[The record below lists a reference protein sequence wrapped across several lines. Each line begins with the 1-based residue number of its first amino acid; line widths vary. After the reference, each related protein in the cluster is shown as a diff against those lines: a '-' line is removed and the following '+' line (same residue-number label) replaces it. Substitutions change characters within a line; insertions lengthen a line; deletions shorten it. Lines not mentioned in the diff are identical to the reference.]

1 MITRTAAIS
10 VVMRHSRRVVC
21 LLATLRAIAG
31 VTETFKEFV
40 VIAINIVVDIIVVVV
55 IVVVIIIVVVVV
67 VVVVVIIVV
76 VVEGTNEK
84 PAVNWMTSVNF
95 TNVPKKIS
103 SQLVQWRSSSY
114 DEFLVI
120 KY

>member
-67 VVVVVIIVV
+67 VVIIVV

-84 PAVNWMTSVNF
+84 PAVNWMTSLNF